1 MIPEYYESSPY
12 YDETD
17 TVLGWGVWCK
27 YANDWAIDD
36 GLDEDLSKDIA
47 NYLNNINSDVL
58 LQMCRRHG
66 KDTVYNTLRFYGFGQ
81 TFSQLGG
88 LRVALFL
95 CPVGSGAGSGQ
106 VGRRVGPGRAPGR
119 VGSG

>member
-1 MIPEYYESSPY
+1 MIPEYYRSSPY

-47 NYLNNINSDVL
+47 NYLNNINSDFL

-66 KDTVYNTLRFYGFGQ
+66 KDTVYDTLRFYGLP
-81 TFSQLGG
+81 T
-88 LRVALFL
+88 
-95 CPVGSGAGSGQ
+95 
-106 VGRRVGPGRAPGR
+106 
-119 VGSG
+119 